1 MFLLSVYSCLL
12 LQGQHGQRSMLE
24 INMRYGME
32 PDISNEEVQAKLK
45 DIQVQLKKDIQREM
59 RIKEAAEK
67 LREQRK
73 QKKASNDVNHVVK
86 EANQKLDRLKQ
97 ELQEV
102 ESFLVITHEE
112 QGQSGSASALA
123 RRNSIGELRFC
134 PFPLLGCVH
143 VLSPSVCVEFGSV
156 LSALNESHRYGNPMQ
171 ARNP

>member
-1 MFLLSVYSCLL
+1 
-12 LQGQHGQRSMLE
+12 
-24 INMRYGME
+24 MRYGME

-112 QGQSGSASALA
+112 QAPQQPV
-123 RRNSIGELRFC
+123 RRNSIGEW
-134 PFPLLGCVH
+134 
-143 VLSPSVCVEFGSV
+143 
-156 LSALNESHRYGNPMQ
+156 
-171 ARNP
+171 

>member
-1 MFLLSVYSCLL
+1 
-12 LQGQHGQRSMLE
+12 MLE

-67 LREQRK
+67 LREKRSS
-73 QKKASNDVNHVVK
+73 KKSSNDVNHVVK

-112 QGQSGSASALA
+112 QSQGGSSAALA
-123 RRNSIGELRFC
+123 RRNSMGKLLSTLLTMSFLNPSIQSVYKPRFLISLM
-134 PFPLLGCVH
+134 PAHAFEIP
-143 VLSPSVCVEFGSV
+143 P
-156 LSALNESHRYGNPMQ
+156 
-171 ARNP
+171 

>member
-1 MFLLSVYSCLL
+1 
-12 LQGQHGQRSMLE
+12 MLE

-67 LREQRK
+67 LREKRSS
-73 QKKASNDVNHVVK
+73 KKSSNDVNHVVK

-112 QGQSGSASALA
+112 QSQGGSSAALA
-123 RRNSIGELRFC
+123 RKNSMGKLYQ
-134 PFPLLGCVH
+134 GWV
-143 VLSPSVCVEFGSV
+143 
-156 LSALNESHRYGNPMQ
+156 
-171 ARNP
+171 